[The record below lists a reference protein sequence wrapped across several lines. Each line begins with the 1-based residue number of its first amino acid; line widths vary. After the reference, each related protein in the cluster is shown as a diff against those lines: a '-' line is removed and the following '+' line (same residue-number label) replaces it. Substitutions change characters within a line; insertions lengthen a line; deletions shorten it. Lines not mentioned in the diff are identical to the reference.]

1 MKVKTAILA
10 AVLFSFSR
18 LAAQE
23 AHSHLRKADKAYKNG
38 NYAEAEINYRKA
50 LEQEP
55 AANSSYNLGNT
66 TYRQQRFDEA
76 LKHYETAAADAKDK
90 STKAKA
96 YHNLGNAHF
105 KAGNYEKSIEA
116 YKNALRLNPQ
126 DQDTRQNLVNA
137 LRKLPPPSASQQP
150 QNQQDKKDQ
159 GKDQPQKQQGNN
171 NQQPQ
176 RQPQTPQ
183 PQSVQQ
189 QEQSPDNGKSQ
200 AAGSLDREQ
209 ARKMLEIMDQ
219 EEQRVQQKL
228 RKAQG
233 RQGRRTNKDW

>member
-10 AVLFSFSR
+10 AVLLSSFR
-18 LAAQE
+18 LGAQE
-23 AHSHLRKADKAYKNG
+23 AHSYLRKADKAYKSG

-50 LEQEP
+50 LEQQP
-55 AANSSYNLGNT
+55 TTKGSYNLGNT
-66 TYRQQRFDEA
+66 TYRQQRYDEA
-76 LKHYETAAADAKDK
+76 LKHYEAAAADAKDK
-90 STKAKA
+90 DTKAKA

-137 LRKLPPPSASQQP
+137 LRRLPPPSASQQP
-150 QNQQDKKDQ
+150 QDQQNQQDEGEKQ
-159 GKDQPQKQQGNN
+159 QQNQPQNQQGNN
-171 NQQPQ
+171 NQQQ
-176 RQPQTPQ
+176 APQ
-183 PQSVQQ
+183 PPAG
-189 QEQSPDNGKSQ
+189 QEQEPSSDKGKSQ
-200 AAGSLDREQ
+200 AGNLGREQ
-209 ARKMLEIMDQ
+209 ARQMLEIMDQ

-233 RQGRRTNKDW
+233 RQGRRTSKDW